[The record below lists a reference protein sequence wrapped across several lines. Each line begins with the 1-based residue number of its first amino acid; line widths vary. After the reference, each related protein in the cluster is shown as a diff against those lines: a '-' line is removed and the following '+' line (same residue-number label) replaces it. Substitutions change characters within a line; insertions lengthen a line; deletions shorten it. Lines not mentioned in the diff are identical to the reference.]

1 MNQEHKHSALMDT
14 PITRRTA
21 AIMTAAGMGAMAL
34 PAFSQAPAMFTKPIT
49 LVIPFAPG
57 GSTDPVGRLLAP
69 RLSRELGQPVV
80 IENRTGAAGA
90 LGAAAV
96 ARAAPDGHTILLTT
110 GVVAVHPSTLKNPG
124 YDVRTDL
131 VPVTQ
136 LCAGPYTLEV
146 NPELPVR
153 TLAELIAYAKANP
166 GKLFF
171 GSAGTGG
178 SLHLIGEL
186 FNKAAGISMT
196 HVPYKGGGPTVTALI
211 GGEIQVAFDT
221 IPGSKAMAEAG
232 KVRLLAVTSNV
243 RNKLL
248 PNVPTMAEAG
258 LKLEAETWAGL
269 FLPKGT
275 SAAVVQRW
283 HAAAVKALQEEEVR
297 ARLAEIGYVIAANTP
312 EQFRKLIDVELKQW
326 AEVTRTAK
334 ITLE

>member
-1 MNQEHKHSALMDT
+1 MIHS
-14 PITRRTA
+14 PSRRRTLL
-21 AIMTAAGMGAMAL
+21 AAGLGVMAF
-34 PAFSQAPAMFTKPIT
+34 PGFAQAPATFTKSIT

-57 GSTDPVGRLLAP
+57 GSTDPVGRILAP
-69 RLSRELGQPVV
+69 RLARELGQAVV
-80 IENRTGAAGA
+80 IENRPGAAGA

-96 ARAAPDGHTILLTT
+96 ARSAPDGHTIMLTT
-110 GVVAVHPSTLKNPG
+110 GVVAVHPSTQKNPG

-131 VPVTQ
+131 IPVTQ

-146 NPELPVR
+146 NPQLPVH
-153 TLAELIAYAKANP
+153 TVAELIAYGKANP

-196 HVPYKGGGPTVTALI
+196 HVPYKGGGPTVTALV

-221 IPGSKAMAEAG
+221 IPGSKALAEAG
-232 KVRLLAVTSNV
+232 KVRLLAVTSAE

-258 LKLEAETWAGL
+258 VKGLESETWAGL
-269 FLPKGT
+269 FLPRGT
-275 SAAVVQRW
+275 PAPVVQRW
-283 HAAAVKALQEEEVR
+283 HAAAAKALQEDEVR
-297 ARLAEIGYVIAANTP
+297 ARLAEIGYVVIASTP
-312 EQFRKLIDVELKQW
+312 DQFKRLIEVELKQW
-326 AEVTRTAK
+326 AEVTRAAK
-334 ITLE
+334 VTLE